1 MSYNEEKTF
10 HEFYVKVFPPILSTD
25 EKVMK
30 ALEQSLLAADEET
43 KNRRLHGTFQ
53 VKYTGKRY
61 RWEYAI
67 ETRAAA
73 ILILGIGTA
82 AVLVVS
88 DSQRKKE
95 DEKKSVRQMK
105 LDYPKIINKFNL
117 YIRAG
122 MTIRRAWFLIAQDY
136 EKKRTDY
143 SRRKAYEEMVSVMH
157 QISGGNTGRGVL

>member
-1 MSYNEEKTF
+1 M
-10 HEFYVKVFPPILSTD
+10 
-25 EKVMK
+25 
-30 ALEQSLLAADEET
+30 AADEET
-43 KNRRLHGTFQ
+43 KTEGYMVLPSEVYGEKIQ
-53 VKYTGKRY
+53 
-61 RWEYAI
+61 WEYAI

-82 AVLVVS
+82 AVFVVS

-136 EKKRTDY
+136 EKK
-143 SRRKAYEEMVSVMH
+143 AYRLQQEK
-157 QISGGNTGRGVL
+157 GL